1 MDIFKMQYDFV
12 MNTPYD
18 KQEEIKLQFGYERMT
33 NTDDVTSDNVMFINW
48 INNKNEWKRLEQLL
62 YGDIV
67 DENAAVRR
75 RIANYVEYECE
86 FNELK
91 SVMFNEVENLV
102 DELTKFNDWEYLLYN
117 KEDDICQF
125 ERFQDNLRRFEY
137 CRKHPREHLIDIA
150 DSIIIDSNNDVN
162 IFDTDNDLLIR
173 FNPNI
178 PISLQ
183 IKERKAEYE
192 EVQRYRN
199 EMEREH
205 DLKKYNE
212 LRKKLFDNA

>member
-48 INNKNEWKRLEQLL
+48 INNKNEWNRLEQLL

-75 RIANYVEYECE
+75 RIANYIEYECE

-102 DELTKFNDWEYLLYN
+102 DELTKFKDWEYILYN
-117 KEDDICQF
+117 KEEVGSQF
-125 ERFQDNLRRFEY
+125 ERFQENLRRFEY

-183 IKERKAEYE
+183 IKERKEEYE
-192 EVQRYRN
+192 EIQRYRN
-199 EMEREH
+199 ELERDR

>member
-1 MDIFKMQYDFV
+1 
-12 MNTPYD
+12 
-18 KQEEIKLQFGYERMT
+18 
-33 NTDDVTSDNVMFINW
+33 
-48 INNKNEWKRLEQLL
+48 
-62 YGDIV
+62 
-67 DENAAVRR
+67 
-75 RIANYVEYECE
+75 
-86 FNELK
+86 
-91 SVMFNEVENLV
+91 
-102 DELTKFNDWEYLLYN
+102 
-117 KEDDICQF
+117 
-125 ERFQDNLRRFEY
+125 
-137 CRKHPREHLIDIA
+137 LIDIA

-199 EMEREH
+199 ELEREH

>member
-75 RIANYVEYECE
+75 RIANYIEYECE

-102 DELTKFNDWEYLLYN
+102 DELTKFKDWEYILYN
-117 KEDDICQF
+117 KEEAGSQF
-125 ERFQDNLRRFEY
+125 ERFQENLRRFEY

-183 IKERKAEYE
+183 IKERKEEYE
-192 EVQRYRN
+192 EIQRYRN
-199 EMEREH
+199 ELERDR